1 MIIKESINRLVVLS
15 FILSVG
21 TVMGGCNSQS
31 DNRENSDARH
41 LYRELRETIRL
52 YTDSMKQLH
61 DSVSTDELSERYE
74 KRIADIS
81 FKYPAGTDNLLTEG
95 ENNELY
101 RLMKGYTKAR
111 DKGYRPLSSSDTIPS
126 DSIAHRVPAKK
137 PHQIPSEK
145 PNQVPTEKPNQIS
158 E

>member
-21 TVMGGCNSQS
+21 TVLGGCDSQS

-101 RLMKGYTKAR
+101 RLMKGYIKAR

-126 DSIAHRVPAKK
+126 DSIAR
-137 PHQIPSEK
+137 QIPSEK